1 MRHMMQE
8 TRQRIVE
15 LMRVRGGQTIEEL
28 VRALRLTRTAV
39 VSHLSALQAEGLIA
53 QGSLRPGRRRPSRL
67 YVVTAAADAV
77 FPKTYDQFAASLLDE
92 LEREGPDMLAR
103 VLARLGDRWVAQDLS
118 KVERL
123 RGSARLEMAHRILRE
138 RGFMPTL
145 ERRDGGFTL
154 REHNCPVMT
163 LAVAHPEICT
173 MVHRWLEALVG
184 VPLERARCM
193 RQGEPFSEYVA
204 QGSQA
209 RDAAGH

>member
-1 MRHMMQE
+1 MQE

-15 LMRVRGGQTIEEL
+15 LLRVRGGQTIEEL
-28 VRALRLTRTAV
+28 ARVLHLTRTAV

-53 QGSLRPGRRRPSRL
+53 RGSLRPGRRRPSRL
-67 YVVTAAADAV
+67 YVVTAAADV
-77 FPKTYDQFAASLLDE
+77 IFPKTYDQFAAFLLDE
-92 LEREGPDMLAR
+92 LEREGPDTLTR
-103 VLARLGDRWVAQDLS
+103 VLARLGDRWVAQDLP
-118 KVERL
+118 KVKGL
-123 RGSARLEMAHRILRE
+123 RGSARLETAQRILKR

-154 REHNCPVMT
+154 REHNCPVMV

-184 VPLERARCM
+184 VPLERVRCM

-204 QGSQA
+204 QTAQA
-209 RDAAGH
+209 LHPAKH